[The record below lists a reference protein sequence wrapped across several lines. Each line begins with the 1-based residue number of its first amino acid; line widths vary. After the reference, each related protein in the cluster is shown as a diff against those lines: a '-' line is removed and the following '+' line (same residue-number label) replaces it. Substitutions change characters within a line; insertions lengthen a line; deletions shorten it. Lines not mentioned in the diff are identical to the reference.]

1 MRLTAG
7 ARLPSTFCAVDV
19 ATALCMSTASVVVAT
34 TSLMAP
40 PLRRMALAS
49 MLIPS
54 ASASASAACTAYVK
68 TTRLKMV
75 ES

>member
-7 ARLPSTFCAVDV
+7 ARLPSTFCAVDA
-19 ATALCMSTASVVVAT
+19 ATAVCVSTASVLVAT

-49 MLIPS
+49 ILIP
-54 ASASASAACTAYVK
+54 SASASAACTAYVK
-68 TTRLKMV
+68 TTRL
-75 ES
+75 